1 MTPRAGG
8 APVRRRRPVADA
20 IAEAEYR
27 GTSAERLAELAGHA
41 SARVRQAVA
50 DAAAATDETVR
61 LLIQDGNDLVR
72 ITAANNVGGRPSIEA
87 DVAASEDEWV
97 RANLAHTYAQEPY
110 KQLLRKTQ
118 EVLVGDSFREV
129 RMRMAETTGY
139 RDLYERLMAD
149 PEPRVRGACAWNPRV
164 TPEDMEVLLQD
175 RHRETRAMALDG
187 GSGTL
192 THEQALRAARD
203 PSADVRWATLFRPGA
218 PATVAEALADDSD
231 ETVRNAA
238 REAAT
243 QGREAIWEPA
253 GEADAIAERE
263 AGAGVSWER

>member
-1 MTPRAGG
+1 M
-8 APVRRRRPVADA
+8 RRRRPVADA
-20 IAEAEYR
+20 IAEAEYL
-27 GTSAERLAELAGHA
+27 GTSAERFAELAGHA

-61 LLIQDGNDLVR
+61 LLIRDGNDLVR

-87 DVAASEDEWV
+87 DAAASEDEWV

-110 KQLLRKTQ
+110 KQLLRQTQ

-164 TPEDMEVLLQD
+164 TPEDMEIVLQD

-187 GSGTL
+187 GVG
-192 THEQALRAARD
+192 
-203 PSADVRWATLFRPGA
+203 P
-218 PATVAEALADDSD
+218 
-231 ETVRNAA
+231 
-238 REAAT
+238 
-243 QGREAIWEPA
+243 
-253 GEADAIAERE
+253 
-263 AGAGVSWER
+263 